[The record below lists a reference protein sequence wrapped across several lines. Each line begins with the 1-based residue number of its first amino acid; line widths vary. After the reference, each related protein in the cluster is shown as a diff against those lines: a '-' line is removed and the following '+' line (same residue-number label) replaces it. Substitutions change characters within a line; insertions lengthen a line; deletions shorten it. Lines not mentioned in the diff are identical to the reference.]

1 MNVLKLGMNINKMI
15 WIENQ
20 QFLLSSTNNGSLL
33 VISLVNNA
41 PRIKESFEI
50 KKNLN
55 IFSMQFSITDA
66 NEILLSTDKG
76 IFIVNYTYK
85 KLGQQF

>member
-20 QFLLSSTNNGSLL
+20 QFLLGSTNNGSLL

-41 PRIKESFEI
+41 PRIKQSFEI

-85 KLGQQF
+85 KIG

>member
-20 QFLLSSTNNGSLL
+20 QFLLGSTNNGSLL

-85 KLGQQF
+85 KLG

>member
-20 QFLLSSTNNGSLL
+20 QFLLGSTNNGSLL

-41 PRIKESFEI
+41 PRIKQSFEI

-85 KLGQQF
+85 KLG

>member
-1 MNVLKLGMNINKMI
+1 MNIVKLGMNINKMI

-20 QFLLSSTNNGSLL
+20 QFLLGSTNNGSLL

-41 PRIKESFEI
+41 PRIKQSFEI

-55 IFSMQFSITDA
+55 IFSMQFSITDV

-85 KLGQQF
+85 KLG

>member
-20 QFLLSSTNNGSLL
+20 QFLLGSTNNGSLL

-55 IFSMQFSITDA
+55 IFSMQFSITGS

-85 KLGQQF
+85 KIG